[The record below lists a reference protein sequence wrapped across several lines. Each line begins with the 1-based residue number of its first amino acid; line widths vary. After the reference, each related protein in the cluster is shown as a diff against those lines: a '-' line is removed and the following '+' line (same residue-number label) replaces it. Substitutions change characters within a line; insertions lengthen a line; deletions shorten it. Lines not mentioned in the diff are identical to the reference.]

1 MEVEG
6 RQPRALP
13 LPAPS
18 PRPEG
23 SRGLSLLHSSLSHL
37 LSRSVGSAF
46 ARVAGAAGLRR
57 VPLSL
62 LAEGRVPQ
70 PLPAP
75 LGRGGPCPSTRC
87 MRGAGVAARPGRRR
101 PRKAPARLMRC
112 QEVTGRLT
120 GGEPGRNLGAQP
132 SLQTQRPSGRAGSSR
147 CRSASRPHG
156 GALVPGRRE
165 EAPVTG
171 RDPRGGVSLIRLMSS
186 SPFAFQAEREAEDYV
201 YRHSKLG
208 FLRPHRKRRN
218 GLQRPGNCPEVT
230 RKLLGKVWIRTQSD
244 GGCVHRRPPG
254 LGGS

>member
-18 PRPEG
+18 PHPEG

-132 SLQTQRPSGRAGSSR
+132 LPANPTPFRPRRIFQVPLRVSATRWRPRPWEERGGPGHREGPAWGCLPDPANVQLSLCFPSG
-147 CRSASRPHG
+147 
-156 GALVPGRRE
+156 
-165 EAPVTG
+165 T
-171 RDPRGGVSLIRLMSS
+171 
-186 SPFAFQAEREAEDYV
+186 
-201 YRHSKLG
+201 
-208 FLRPHRKRRN
+208 
-218 GLQRPGNCPEVT
+218 
-230 RKLLGKVWIRTQSD
+230 
-244 GGCVHRRPPG
+244 
-254 LGGS
+254 